1 MGIFGAVAKVIGA
14 GTKYAGARSK
24 EKTTALGGG
33 LCIAILYFRA
43 EKPAVVNETMFYIV
57 FAVGFL
63 MAVLKSDFMT
73 RIGEAMVEQVK
84 KAPRKVMQVRKAP
97 PKKRKK

>member
-1 MGIFGAVAKVIGA
+1 MGIIGGIARIVGA

-73 RIGEAMVEQVK
+73 RIGDAMVEQVRK
-84 KAPRKVMQVRKAP
+84 TPRKLLQAKKTP